1 MTTRLTRMLTEQRGF
16 TLAEV
21 LVAVFVIMVGLI
33 AVATGFQY
41 ATSGVATGRGETI
54 ATFLAEQRVEQLK
67 TIAMTNYTG
76 PWTGTSLAAG
86 TTTEYCQSSNIGATS
101 SNCQST
107 AFTGTAT
114 YTRTTT
120 ITRPPAAASSGP
132 PITDNPGGTGCTG
145 AAPMLCKRIRVSV
158 SYRPVTSSG
167 DVSQTR
173 TVDVYAVVTPRS

>member
-120 ITRPPAAASSGP
+120 ITGRPDMSWSRSGRPAP
-132 PITDNPGGTGCTG
+132 PN
-145 AAPMLCKRIRVSV
+145 S
-158 SYRPVTSSG
+158 
-167 DVSQTR
+167 
-173 TVDVYAVVTPRS
+173 RSRSRWM